1 MGFEIKGLA
10 RNDVNFL
17 DLELISWSPLG
28 PKYPEPRQLQ
38 FLHLNYWS
46 ALSLHFSV
54 LFSLI
59 LINKLHETS
68 TYHRAGSWKRPLEW
82 CNYPEDSDERYM
94 QSKCEKRQ
102 GGNVAVGWGKE
113 KKADVAKKKKSSK
126 RRMGLKTQERELW
139 ELFLGKNVTELL
151 LDLGRHWERMNSRTY
166 SHCLHLSVL
175 HFHILFFLS

>member
-1 MGFEIKGLA
+1 MSTDWVVIYVGNIMGFEIKGLA

-102 GGNVAVGWGKE
+102 GGNVAVGWGKG
-113 KKADVAKKKKSSK
+113 KKADVAKKKKSLQREGWAWK
-126 RRMGLKTQERELW
+126 PRRGSC
-139 ELFLGKNVTELL
+139 G
-151 LDLGRHWERMNSRTY
+151 S
-166 SHCLHLSVL
+166 SS
-175 HFHILFFLS
+175 